1 MKRAPWIFVALAAGW
16 GGPAAAQA
24 CTATLVAGGGNCTT
38 AAISATLTIGRVV
51 QLTLS
56 STTTALATP
65 AAADF
70 DAGFV
75 ASTGPT
81 ATVYCNTACRLQIS
95 ASTATWTATTT
106 VPSVPA
112 RANKPAS
119 DLQWSTASNG
129 TFAGLTTTPTNV
141 SSLGATAGTA
151 VGIFY
156 HTLYAWG
163 LDTPGNY
170 SLKVV
175 FTLASP

>member
-1 MKRAPWIFVALAAGW
+1 VKRARWVLLTLAAVCSR
-16 GGPAAAQA
+16 PAAAQT
-24 CTATLVAGGGNCTT
+24 CTATLVGGGGNCTT
-38 AAISATLTIGRVV
+38 ASIAASLTIGRIV